1 MKKLGLIL
9 LFAILIATV
18 SGCSTNGQNSE
29 LMRQIQE
36 KDNKIISLENE
47 IKSLEQ
53 TIDNLSNEV
62 PPDVETETPQ
72 VPGPI
77 ASSNNIL
84 STTFDVLELLKNKS
98 MEDLAEYVHPV
109 KGVRFSPYD
118 YIDLSNDIVF
128 SADDVATLNSNTL
141 VYTWGQHHGSGD
153 PISMNFN
160 DYYDNYIFD
169 LDFTNPQMIGNQ
181 MIIGKGNMINNIV
194 EAYPGGSFCELHF
207 AVIDPQYSGMDWR
220 SLRLIFEDYNG
231 LWYLVGISHGEWTT

>member
-98 MEDLAEYVHPV
+98 MVDMA
-109 KGVRFSPYD
+109 
-118 YIDLSNDIVF
+118 
-128 SADDVATLNSNTL
+128 
-141 VYTWGQHHGSGD
+141 
-153 PISMNFN
+153 
-160 DYYDNYIFD
+160 
-169 LDFTNPQMIGNQ
+169 
-181 MIIGKGNMINNIV
+181 
-194 EAYPGGSFCELHF
+194 
-207 AVIDPQYSGMDWR
+207 
-220 SLRLIFEDYNG
+220 
-231 LWYLVGISHGEWTT
+231 